1 MQQPSDLPLNVTIQE
16 ISMTPY
22 MKRFIYAS
30 VAYLAIGSILAMFN
44 SLPSLAYFA
53 KYAHTHFNLAGFMSM
68 MVFGIGY
75 FILPRFNGADIRFP
89 GWIAVHF
96 WLGNLSLVGMVLTKG
111 FALQMDNRSLEIGFE
126 IFATLQLVSILMFV
140 INIWATLQQKP
151 APALQPNIVVQKSPS
166 PQVVAVAP
174 PTRTPLPEARPAVT
188 VTVSQHSRVS
198 DLVDLVPSV
207 KELLIAK
214 GLSSLALP
222 GHIDKVR
229 MMGVT
234 IGMACRNHGLDMAG
248 MIDSL
253 ERHLEEAGIK
263 ITKTGSPQ
271 VDGSS
276 MIGEVLQ
283 NYPEARAVFQR
294 YFGSG
299 CFDCPGQAFESVSM
313 ACKMHGVEEQK
324 FLDELADAVR

>member
-1 MQQPSDLPLNVTIQE
+1 
-16 ISMTPY
+16 MTTY

-30 VAYLAIGSILAMFN
+30 VLYLALGSLLAMFN
-44 SLPSLAYFA
+44 SVPSFAYFA
-53 KYAHTHFNLAGFMSM
+53 KYAHTHFNLAGFMAM

-89 GWIAVHF
+89 GWIAAHF
-96 WLGNLSLVGMVLTKG
+96 WLGNISLIGMVVTKG
-111 FALQMDNRSLEIGFE
+111 LSMQLESKPMTIGFE
-126 IFATLQLVSILMFV
+126 IFATIQLVSIFMFV
-140 INIWATLQQKP
+140 INIWATLRQKP
-151 APALQPNIVVQKSPS
+151 APALQPNPVGKAADSQNVLPTPQFSRTELPQAKLVSSP
-166 PQVVAVAP
+166 
-174 PTRTPLPEARPAVT
+174 T
-188 VTVSQHSRVS
+188 VTVSQHSRVA
-198 DLVDLVPSV
+198 DLVDMVPSV
-207 KELLIAK
+207 KELLVSR

-229 MMGVT
+229 VMGVT
-234 IGMACRNHGLDMAG
+234 VGMACRNHGLDLDG
-248 MIDSL
+248 MIESL
-253 ERHLEEAGIK
+253 TQHLAANGVRTAG
-263 ITKTGSPQ
+263 GAAPM

-283 NYPEARAVFQR
+283 EYPEARQVFQR

-313 ACKMHGVEEQK
+313 ACKMHGVDEQK

>member
-1 MQQPSDLPLNVTIQE
+1 
-16 ISMTPY
+16 MTPY

-30 VAYLAIGSILAMFN
+30 VLYLAIGSLLAMFS

-53 KYAHTHFNLAGFMSM
+53 KYAHTHFNLAGFMAM

-96 WLGNLSLVGMVLTKG
+96 WLGNISLVGMVLTKG
-111 FALQMDNRSLEIGFE
+111 LALQLDSKPLEIGFD
-126 IFATLQLVSILMFV
+126 IFATAQLVSIFMFV
-140 INIWATLQQKP
+140 INIWATLRQKP
-151 APALQPNIVVQKSPS
+151 APALQPNPVTQKQAE
-166 PQVVAVAP
+166 PQVVNVAP
-174 PTRTPLPEARPAVT
+174 PTRTSPPQAQPVAT
-188 VTVSQHSRVS
+188 ITVSQHSRVA
-198 DLVDLVPSV
+198 DLVDLVPTV
-207 KELLIAK
+207 KDLLISK
-214 GLSSLALP
+214 GLSSLAMP

-234 IGMACRNHGLDMAG
+234 VGMACRNHGLDLDGMVEALEQHLAANGVKVAG
-248 MIDSL
+248 SS
-253 ERHLEEAGIK
+253 A
-263 ITKTGSPQ
+263 PQ

-283 NYPEARAVFQR
+283 EYPEAREVFQR

-313 ACKMHGVEEQK
+313 ACKMHGVDEQR
-324 FLDELADAVR
+324 FLNELAAAVR